1 MEKLYYPQVNE
12 TLYTETLP
20 NGLIVRVMPKPDFNR
35 TFAVFATD
43 YGGADRRFSLGG
55 EWINT
60 PAGIAHYLE
69 HKMFDMPDGD
79 NALNLLAMNGAS
91 PNAFTSSDIT
101 AYYFESTK
109 RFKDNLELLLRF
121 VSTPYFT
128 EESVEKERG
137 IIAQE
142 IGMYDDSP
150 DFQIYIRLMEILYQN
165 SPVRTSVAGTVE
177 SISQI
182 TVDHL
187 HSCHKAFYA
196 PSNMVL
202 SVVGNTDPQ
211 LVIDTALAM
220 LPSEK
225 SPKPVVDYGPEEP
238 MLPLKQY
245 TEAVM
250 EVSAPQFMLGAKVK
264 PVLHGIERLR
274 QRHAGSLAMQ
284 CLFGRS
290 SRFFTN
296 LYSKNILNSDFDIDF
311 DFAADS
317 ASLFLNGQSNNPK
330 AVLEAVLAEADNV
343 RKNGLDEKR
352 FNRVKNATIG
362 SMLFALEDFDNMA
375 VNLAHSAFCGYN
387 TLDAHTPAANV
398 TAEECA
404 AFIAENLTEEKLA
417 MSIIRPEGVSV

>member
-55 EWINT
+55 EWIDT

-109 RFKDNLELLLRF
+109 HFKDNLELLLRF

-177 SISQI
+177 SINQI
-182 TVDHL
+182 TVQDL
-187 HSCHKAFYA
+187 FNCHKAFYA
-196 PSNMVL
+196 PGNMVL
-202 SVVGNTDPQ
+202 SVVGNADPQ
-211 LVIDTALAM
+211 LVVDTALAM
-220 LPSEK
+220 LPAEK
-225 SPKPVVDYGPEEP
+225 SPKPVVDYGAEEP
-238 MLPLKQY
+238 MLPLQQY

-250 EVSAPQFMLGAKVK
+250 EVSAPQFMLGSKVK
-264 PVLHGIERLR
+264 PILHGIDRMR
-274 QRHAGSLAMQ
+274 QRNIGALAMQ

-311 DFAADS
+311 DFAANS

-330 AVLEAVLAEADNV
+330 AVLEAVLAEAEQV

-352 FNRVKNATIG
+352 FRRVKNATMG

-398 TAEECA
+398 SAEECA

>member
-55 EWINT
+55 EWIDT

-109 RFKDNLELLLRF
+109 HFKDNLELLLRF

-150 DFQIYIRLMEILYQN
+150 DFRIYIRLMEILYQN

-177 SISQI
+177 SINQI
-182 TVDHL
+182 TVQDL
-187 HSCHKAFYA
+187 FNCHKAFYA

-225 SPKPVVDYGPEEP
+225 SPKPVVDYGSEEP

-250 EVSAPQFMLGAKVK
+250 EVSAPQFMLGSKVK
-264 PVLHGIERLR
+264 PVLHGIDRLR
-274 QRHAGSLAMQ
+274 QRHIGALAMQ

-290 SRFFTN
+290 SHFFTN

-311 DFAADS
+311 DFAANS

-330 AVLEAVLAEADNV
+330 AVLEAVLAEADKV
-343 RKNGLDEKR
+343 RKNGLDENR
-352 FNRVKNATIG
+352 FRRVKNATLG

-404 AFIAENLTEEKLA
+404 AFIAENLTEERLA

>member
-12 TLYTETLP
+12 TVYTETLP
-20 NGLIVRVMPKPDFNR
+20 NGLTVRVMPKPDFNR
-35 TFAVFATD
+35 AFAVFATD

-55 EWINT
+55 EWIDT

-109 RFKDNLELLLRF
+109 GFKENLELLLRF

-128 EESVEKERG
+128 EETVEKERG

-150 DFQIYIRLMEILYQN
+150 DFQIYMRLMEILYQN
-165 SPVRTSVAGTVE
+165 APTLTGVAGTVE

-182 TVDHL
+182 TADHL
-187 HSCHKAFYA
+187 HSCHKAFYV

-202 SVVGNTDPQ
+202 SVVGNADPQ
-211 LVIDTALAM
+211 LVMDTALAM

-225 SPKPVVDYGPEEP
+225 APKPVVDYGAEES

-245 TEAVM
+245 TESVM
-250 EVSAPQFMLGAKVK
+250 EVSAPQFMLGSKVK
-264 PVLHGIERLR
+264 PILSGIERLR
-274 QRHAGSLAMQ
+274 QRHTGSLAMQ

-290 SRFFTN
+290 SKFFTT

-311 DFAADS
+311 DYAANS

-330 AVLEAVLAEADNV
+330 AVLEAVLAEADKV

-352 FNRVKNATIG
+352 FRRVKNATIG

-375 VNLAHSAFCGYN
+375 VTLAHSAFQGYN
-387 TLDAHTPAANV
+387 TLDAHTPAADV

-417 MSIIRPEGVSV
+417 MSVILPEGVSV

>member
-1 MEKLYYPQVNE
+1 MEKLYYPGVNE

-35 TFAVFATD
+35 SFAVFATD
-43 YGGADRRFSLGG
+43 YGGADRRFHLGG
-55 EWINT
+55 EWIET

-69 HKMFDMPDGD
+69 HKMFDMPEGD

-109 RFKDNLELLLRF
+109 NFRENLELLLNF

-150 DFQIYIRLMEILYQN
+150 DFRMYMKLMEILYHN

-182 TVDHL
+182 TVQDL
-187 HSCHKAFYA
+187 FNCHKAFYA

-202 SVVGNTDPQ
+202 SVVGNADPQ
-211 LVIDTALAM
+211 LVIDTALKM

-225 SPKPVVDYGPEEP
+225 APKPVVDYGAEEP
-238 MLPLKQY
+238 MLPVKQY
-245 TEAVM
+245 IEGEM
-250 EVSAPQFMLGAKVK
+250 EVSAPQFMLGAKVRPELYGFK
-264 PVLHGIERLR
+264 RMH
-274 QRHAGSLAMQ
+274 QRNVGALAMQ

-290 SRFFTN
+290 SKFFTS
-296 LYSKNILNSDFDIDF
+296 LYSKNILSADFDIDF
-311 DFAADS
+311 DYAADS
-317 ASLFLNGQSNNPK
+317 ASLFLSGQSNNHD
-330 AVLEAVLAEADNV
+330 AVLEAVLAAADEV
-343 RKNGLDEKR
+343 RRNGLDEKR
-352 FNRVKNATIG
+352 FKRVKNATVG
-362 SMLFALEDFDNMA
+362 SMIFALEDFDNMA
-375 VNLAHSAFCGYN
+375 VNLAHSAFYGYN
-387 TLDAHTPAANV
+387 TLDAHTPAADV
-398 TAEECA
+398 RMEECA
-404 AFIAENLTEEKLA
+404 EFIAENLTAEKLA
-417 MSIIRPEGVSV
+417 MSVIRPQG

>member
-1 MEKLYYPQVNE
+1 MEKLYYPQINE
-12 TLYTETLP
+12 ILYTETLP
-20 NGLIVRVMPKPDFNR
+20 NGLMVRVMPKPDFNR
-35 TFAVFATD
+35 SFAVFATD

-55 EWINT
+55 EWIDT

-79 NALNLLAMNGAS
+79 NALNLLAKNGAS

-109 RFKDNLELLLRF
+109 GFKENLELLLRF

-150 DFQIYIRLMEILYQN
+150 GFQIYMRLMEILYQN
-165 SPVRTSVAGTVE
+165 AATLTGVAGTVE
-177 SISQI
+177 SISHI
-182 TVDHL
+182 TPELL

-220 LPSEK
+220 LPAEK
-225 SPKPVVDYGPEEP
+225 APKPVVDYGPAEP
-238 MLPLKQY
+238 ALPLKQY

-250 EVSAPQFMLGAKVK
+250 EVSAPQFMLGSKAK
-264 PVLHGIERLR
+264 PVAHGFERLR
-274 QRHAGSLAMQ
+274 QNHMATLALQ

-296 LYSKNILNSDFDIDF
+296 LYSKNILNSDFDAEF
-311 DFAADS
+311 DLVANS
-317 ASLFLNGQSNNPK
+317 ASLFLSGESSNPK
-330 AVLEAVLAEADNV
+330 AVLEAVLAEADLV
-343 RKNGLDEKR
+343 RRNGLDEQR
-352 FNRVKNATIG
+352 FRRVKNAMTG
-362 SMLFALEDFDNMA
+362 SMLFGLEDFDNMA
-375 VNLAHSAFCGYN
+375 ISFAQNAFCGCN
-387 TLDAHTPAANV
+387 SLDLHTPAANV
-398 TAEECA
+398 TADECA
-404 AFIAENLTEEKLA
+404 AFIGENLTEEKLA
-417 MSIIRPEGVSV
+417 MSVILPEGVSV

>member
-1 MEKLYYPQVNE
+1 MQKLYYPSVHE

-35 TFAVFATD
+35 SFAVFATD

-55 EWINT
+55 EWIDT

-69 HKMFDMPDGD
+69 HKMFDMPDGN
-79 NALNLLAMNGAS
+79 NALNLLAANGAS

-109 RFKDNLELLLRF
+109 RFKDNLELLLNF

-137 IIAQE
+137 IIGQE

-165 SPVRTSVAGTVE
+165 SPVRSSVAGTVE

-182 TVDHL
+182 TVQDL
-187 HSCHKAFYA
+187 FNCHKAFYT

-202 SVVGNTDPQ
+202 SVVGNVDPQ
-211 LVIDTALAM
+211 LVIDTALKN

-225 SPKPVVDYGPEEP
+225 APKPIVDYGAEEP
-238 MLPLKQY
+238 MLPVKQY
-245 TEAVM
+245 TETAM
-250 EVSAPQFMLGAKVK
+250 EVSAPQFMLGAKVQ
-264 PVLHGIERLR
+264 PQLRGFANLH
-274 QRHAGSLAMQ
+274 QRHVGGLALSS
-284 CLFGRS
+284 LFGRS

-296 LYSKNILNSDFDIDF
+296 LYAKNILSNDFDVDF

-317 ASLFLNGQSNNPK
+317 ASIFLSGQSNNPE
-330 AVLEAVLAEADNV
+330 AVLEAVLAAADEV
-343 RKNGLDEKR
+343 RRNGLDEAR
-352 FNRVKNATIG
+352 FHRVRNATLG
-362 SMLFALEDFDNMA
+362 SLLFALEDFDNMA
-375 VNLAHSAFCGYN
+375 VGLAHSAFYEYN
-387 TLDAHTPAANV
+387 PLDTHTPKADV
-398 TAEECA
+398 TAEECFR
-404 AFIAENLTEEKLA
+404 FIAENLTEEKLA
-417 MSIIRPEGVSV
+417 MSVIKPAV

>member
-35 TFAVFATD
+35 SFAVFATD

-55 EWINT
+55 EWIDT

-109 RFKDNLELLLRF
+109 HFKDNLELLLRF

-177 SISQI
+177 SINQI
-182 TVDHL
+182 TVQDL
-187 HSCHKAFYA
+187 FNCHKAFYA
-196 PSNMVL
+196 PGNMVL
-202 SVVGNTDPQ
+202 SVVGNADPQ
-211 LVIDTALAM
+211 LVVDTALAM
-220 LPSEK
+220 LPAEK
-225 SPKPVVDYGPEEP
+225 SPKPVVDYGAEEP
-238 MLPLKQY
+238 MLPLQQY

-250 EVSAPQFMLGAKVK
+250 EVSAPQFMLGSKVK
-264 PVLHGIERLR
+264 PILHGIDRMR
-274 QRHAGSLAMQ
+274 QRNIGALAMQ

-311 DFAADS
+311 DFAANS

-330 AVLEAVLAEADNV
+330 AVLEAVLAEAEQV

-352 FNRVKNATIG
+352 FRRVKNATMG

-398 TAEECA
+398 SAEECA